1 MSALKG
7 FITNLGLY
15 NEGDLV
21 GEWIEFP
28 ISDEDLEKVKEK
40 IGIDENHEEWFFT
53 DYESDID
60 GFDPSSLG
68 EYESIEHLNEI
79 GEALETVEA
88 DGLEEAVGALLSD
101 GYDFLEAIEKASD
114 GDVIMF
120 DDIYN
125 DMLNMEEAIGYY
137 FVDAVGGVENL
148 DKETREMNFDYDGLG
163 RDVRLE
169 YTQMDDEEPETAGE
183 YWCGDENASD
193 QEIGEAVFESY
204 GDIDDIPNNEYYFD
218 YEGYGMAIE
227 SEGHFIY
234 HNGKIFEVIE

>member
-28 ISDEDLEKVKEK
+28 ISDEDLEAVKK
-40 IGIDENHEEWFFT
+40 RIGIDENHEEWFFT
-53 DYESDID
+53 DYESD
-60 GFDPSSLG
+60 FDVTDSLG
-68 EYESIEHLNEI
+68 EYESIDHLNEI
-79 GEALETVEA
+79 AEALNSIEE
-88 DGLEEAVGALLSD
+88 DGMREAVDAVISE
-101 GYDFLEAIEKASD
+101 GYDVLDAIEKVSD

-120 DDIYN
+120 DDMYN
-125 DMLNMEEAIGYY
+125 DMPNMEEAIGYY
-137 FVDAVGGVENL
+137 FVDAVGGVEEL
-148 DKETREMNFDYDGLG
+148 DKETREMYIDYDALG

-169 YTQMDDEEPETAGE
+169 YTQMDDEDPETAGE

-204 GDIDDIPNNEYYFD
+204 GNIEEIPNSEYYFD
-218 YEGYGMAIE
+218 YESYGRDIKIN
-227 SEGHFIY
+227 GHFVF
-234 HNGKIFEVIE
+234 HNGKIFEIIE

>member
-28 ISDEDLEKVKEK
+28 ISDDELEAVKK
-40 IGIDENHEEWFFT
+40 RIGIDENHEEWFFT
-53 DYESDID
+53 DYESD
-60 GFDPSSLG
+60 FDVTDSLG
-68 EYESIEHLNEI
+68 EYESIDHLNEI
-79 GEALETVEA
+79 AEALNSIEE
-88 DGLEEAVGALLSD
+88 DGMREAVDAVISE
-101 GYDFLEAIEKASD
+101 GYDVLDAIEKVSD

-120 DDIYN
+120 DDMYN
-125 DMLNMEEAIGYY
+125 DMPNMEEAIGYY
-137 FVDAVGGVENL
+137 FVDAVGGVEEL
-148 DKETREMNFDYDGLG
+148 DKETREMYIDYAALG

-169 YTQMDDEEPETAGE
+169 YYQADEEDPETAGE

-193 QEIGEAVFESY
+193 EEIGETIVDELGFDGISN
-204 GDIDDIPNNEYYFD
+204 PEYYFD

-234 HNGKIFEVIE
+234 HNGKIFEIIE

>member
-28 ISDEDLEKVKEK
+28 ISDEELEAVKK
-40 IGIDENHEEWFFT
+40 RIGIDENHEEWFFT
-53 DYESDID
+53 DYESD
-60 GFDPSSLG
+60 FDVTDSLG
-68 EYESIEHLNEI
+68 EYESIDHLNEI
-79 GEALETVEA
+79 AEALNSIEE
-88 DGLEEAVGALLSD
+88 DGMREAVDAVISE
-101 GYDFLEAIEKASD
+101 GYDVLDAIEKVSD

-120 DDIYN
+120 DDMYN
-125 DMLNMEEAIGYY
+125 DMPNMEEAIGYY
-137 FVDAVGGVENL
+137 FVDAVGGVEEL
-148 DKETREMNFDYDGLG
+148 DKETREMNIDYAALG

-169 YTQMDDEEPETAGE
+169 YYQADEEDPETAGE

-193 QEIGEAVFESY
+193 QEIGEAIVDELGFDGISNPEF
-204 GDIDDIPNNEYYFD
+204 YFD

-227 SEGHFIY
+227 SEGHFVY
-234 HNGKIFEVIE
+234 HNGKIFEIID